1 MKKVLSTVVTMC
13 VFLSMIVSLPLC
25 VSAAPLSVV
34 NNKLPTT
41 MKVGQIL
48 PYGSDYATVKN
59 LLPEEEFMGGAI
71 IFDGAFWNIG
81 PSEAKGGA
89 TGAADKNGSANIFC
103 EPCMA
108 YRPETVNASVEIY
121 FYGNDAH
128 EDGSSKFATIKIEQP
143 IITHNAPLSVKSGS
157 SVNFTTAI
165 TNTAYSN
172 SKISNHKDNEPFYT
186 PFVEIIEGNN
196 IVTRSNQDYTNT
208 LCTSE
213 TLTFNNSGSVT
224 LKIRY
229 QPTVYQVFAEGILID
244 ETLEVW
250 KQSKEVIDYKKQG
263 GQAVLIYLDGS
274 VEEIVTINVT
284 EDSKPDLPSSDSHS
298 SNTNTTSTGTTPPTS
313 SSIPDT
319 ESTSPNTNPP
329 TSSSVPDTE
338 STSSEETSTSAVDN
352 TVIIADPDTGI
363 KIEGAI
369 GVVPSD
375 TVIRVKEVKD
385 DGNFTIVNNALEQIS
400 DKWVAFDISLLSS
413 GTEIQPNGKVKITM
427 PRPQGLNVNNMIL
440 YHVAEDMTLTQIP
453 FTLDDN
459 RNNLI
464 FETEHFSLYAVA
476 EVAAVDGAIAG
487 DNQNHEIDN
496 LVLWVVLLVASV
508 VMLVG
513 AGISV
518 WYFKFRKKPTEN
530 E

>member
-25 VSAAPLSVV
+25 VSAASLSVV

-48 PYGSDYATVKN
+48 PYGSDCATVEN
-59 LLPEEEFMGGAI
+59 LLPEEEFMGGLI
-71 IFDGAFWNIG
+71 VFDGAFWNIG

-89 TGAADKNGSANIFC
+89 SGAADKNGSANIFC

-108 YRPETVNASVEIY
+108 YRPGTVNASVEIY
-121 FYGNDAH
+121 FYGNDAL

-143 IITHNAPLSVKSGS
+143 IITHNAPLSVESGS

-196 IVTRSNQDYTNT
+196 IVTRSNQDYANT

-244 ETLEVW
+244 ETLEAW

-284 EDSKPDLPSSDSHS
+284 EDSKPDLPSGDSHS
-298 SNTNTTSTGTTPPTS
+298 SNTNTTSTG
-313 SSIPDT
+313 
-319 ESTSPNTNPP
+319 
-329 TSSSVPDTE
+329 TE

-369 GVVPSD
+369 DVVPSD
-375 TVIRVKEVKD
+375 TVIRVNEVKD

-400 DKWVAFDISLLSS
+400 DKWVAFDISLLSG

-427 PRPQGLNVNNMIL
+427 PRPQGLNVNNMVL

-464 FETEHFSLYAVA
+464 FETDHFSLYAVA
-476 EVAAVDGAIAG
+476 EVAAVDGVIAG
-487 DNQNHEIDN
+487 DNQNPEADN
-496 LVLWVVLLVASV
+496 SVLWVVLSIAGA
-508 VMLVG
+508 VMLAG

>member
-25 VSAAPLSVV
+25 VSAASLSVV

-41 MKVGQIL
+41 MKVGQSL
-48 PYGSDYATVKN
+48 PSGYYATIQN
-59 LLPEEEFMGGAI
+59 LLPEEEFMGGVI
-71 IFDGAFWNIG
+71 EYEGAFWYIG
-81 PSEAKGGA
+81 SSPMGGA
-89 TGAADKNGSANIFC
+89 GGTADKNGIAQAFSDPYIT
-103 EPCMA
+103 
-108 YRPETVNASVEIY
+108 YRPGTINVSVGLDRYSQDEDLPVECSVE
-121 FYGNDAH
+121 
-128 EDGSSKFATIKIEQP
+128 FATIKIEQP

-298 SNTNTTSTGTTPPTS
+298 SNTNTTSPGTTPPTS
-313 SSIPDT
+313 SSI
-319 ESTSPNTNPP
+319 
-329 TSSSVPDTE
+329 PDTE

-440 YHVAEDMTLTQIP
+440 YHVAEDMTLTKIP

-464 FETEHFSLYAVA
+464 FETDHFSLYAVA

-496 LVLWVVLLVASV
+496 SVLWVVLLVASV